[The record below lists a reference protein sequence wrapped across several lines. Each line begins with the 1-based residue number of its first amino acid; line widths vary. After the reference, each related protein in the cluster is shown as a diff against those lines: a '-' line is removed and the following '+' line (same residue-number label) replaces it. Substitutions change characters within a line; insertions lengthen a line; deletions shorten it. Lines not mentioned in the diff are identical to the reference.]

1 MGPGPQPTMNRVE
14 IERQLRRL
22 MVLRVV
28 TVTTLLISAFG
39 IEILLRPGETL
50 RPPFVL
56 TAVAYGMVL
65 LYAALDR
72 WLGGSV
78 FFLHLQLAGDAL
90 VVTAFVGI
98 TGGLDSPMS
107 FLYLLPITVAS
118 LSLFR
123 RGGLVMAGVCWLLY
137 AALVLF
143 GPLWFPLGLLAES
156 GGGEPGRVGYSLV
169 VHLAAFG
176 AVAHLASYLA
186 ERLRVQGDELTER
199 RGAVARLQALNENII
214 ESINSGLITTDLNGR
229 VNFMNRG
236 GAEITGHSQSSVNG
250 RGIEEMFSLGSG
262 FLPETRRLLLD
273 KRRFRFERWF
283 ATPDGRRIFLG
294 IAVSTLLDRLGQP
307 LGFILIFQDLTE
319 IHAMEQELRLR
330 DRMAVLGKMAAR
342 MAHELRN
349 PLAAMSGAVQYL
361 KGNMKPGGETLE
373 LMDII
378 LRESERLEHTIRDF
392 LQFARPGPFAAES
405 CDLVHLL
412 EENLLLLCKSLEF
425 HDGHRVEK
433 RFGAREIWCEIDPN
447 RMRQVFW
454 NLATNALK
462 AMPQGGAFVV
472 EAHPKEA
479 TDEVMIGFGDEG
491 VGMDEQEAA
500 AYFQPFR
507 GSFQEGAGLGAA
519 IVYRIVE
526 EHAGRI
532 HVESAPGR
540 GTRIRIVFPRRC
552 SRSDEVSEPRRMVG
566 GVRS

>member
-1 MGPGPQPTMNRVE
+1 MNRVD
-14 IERQLRRL
+14 IEPQLRRL

-50 RPPFVL
+50 RPLFLL
-56 TAVAYGMVL
+56 TAIAYGMVL
-65 LYAALDR
+65 TYATLDR

-78 FFLHLQLAGDAL
+78 FFLHLQLGGDAAL
-90 VVTAFVGI
+90 VTAFVGI

-118 LSLFR
+118 LLLFH
-123 RGGLVMAGVCWLLY
+123 RGGRAMAGVSWLLY
-137 AALVLF
+137 SALVLF
-143 GPLWFPLGLLAES
+143 GPMWFPLGLLAES
-156 GGGEPGRVGYSLV
+156 GGAEPGRVGYSLV
-169 VHLAAFG
+169 AHLAAFG
-176 AVAHLASYLA
+176 TVAHLASYLA
-186 ERLRVQGDELTER
+186 ERLRAQGDELTER
-199 RGAVARLQALNENII
+199 RGALARLQALNENII

-236 GAEITGHSQSSVNG
+236 GAEITGQSQSSVSG
-250 RGIEEMFSLGSG
+250 RSIEEMLSLGNG
-262 FLPETRRLLLD
+262 FLTETRRLLLD

-283 ATPDGRRIFLG
+283 TAGNGQQIFLG
-294 IAVSTLLDRLGQP
+294 IAVSTLFDRLGQP
-307 LGFILIFQDLTE
+307 LGFIFIFQDLTE

-361 KGNMKPGGETLE
+361 RGSMKPAGETLE

-378 LRESERLEHTIRDF
+378 LRESERLEDTIRDF
-392 LQFARPGPFAAES
+392 LQFARPGPFSATS

-412 EENLLLLCKSLEF
+412 EENLLLLRKSLEF
-425 HDGHRVEK
+425 HDGHQVTT
-433 RFGAREIWCEIDPN
+433 RFGAREIRCEIDPN

-462 AMPQGGAFVV
+462 AMPRGGGLAV
-472 EAHPKEA
+472 EARVVEA
-479 TDEVMIGFGDEG
+479 TDEVAMTFGDEG
-491 VGMDEQEAA
+491 CGMDEQEAA

-507 GSFQEGAGLGAA
+507 GSFQEGTGLGAA
-519 IVYRIVE
+519 IVYRIVQ
-526 EHAGRI
+526 EHGGRI
-532 HVESAPGR
+532 HVESAPGS
-540 GTRIRIVFPRRC
+540 GTRIHIVFPRRC
-552 SRSDEVSEPRRMVG
+552 ARAGEVPEWRQAVG
-566 GVRS
+566 GARM

>member
-1 MGPGPQPTMNRVE
+1 MNRAE

-39 IEILLRPGETL
+39 IELLLRPGETL
-50 RPPFVL
+50 RPLFL
-56 TAVAYGMVL
+56 WTAVAYGMVL
-65 LYAALDR
+65 LCAALDR

-78 FFLHLQLAGDAL
+78 FFLQLQLGGDAL
-90 VVTAFVGI
+90 LVTAFVGI

-107 FLYLLPITVAS
+107 FLYLLPIAVAS
-118 LSLFR
+118 LLLFPH
-123 RGGLVMAGVCWLLY
+123 GGLAMAGTCWLLY

-143 GPLWFPLGLLAES
+143 GRLWFPLGLLAPS
-156 GGGEPGRVGYSLV
+156 ASPEPGRIGYSLV
-169 VHLAAFG
+169 VHLAAFVT
-176 AVAHLASYLA
+176 VARLASYLA
-186 ERLRVQGDELTER
+186 ERLRAQGDELAER
-199 RGAVARLQALNENII
+199 RGALARLQALNENII

-236 GAEITGHSQSSVNG
+236 GAEISGHSQSSVWG
-250 RGIEEMFSLGSG
+250 RSIEEMLCLGDG
-262 FLPETRRLLLD
+262 FLPETRKLLLD

-283 ATPDGRRIFLG
+283 STGDGRRIFLG
-294 IAVSTLLDRLGQP
+294 IAVSTLFDRLGQP
-307 LGFILIFQDLTE
+307 LGFIFIFQDLTE

-361 KGNMKPGGETLE
+361 KGSLRPSGETLE

-378 LRESERLEHTIRDF
+378 LRESERLEHAIRDF
-392 LQFARPGPFAAES
+392 LQFARPGPFTPVA

-412 EENLLLLCKSLEF
+412 EEDVKLLNKSPELSG
-425 HDGHRVEK
+425 GHRVET
-433 RFGAREIWCEIDPN
+433 RFGSPEILCEIDPN

-454 NLATNALK
+454 NLATNAVK
-462 AMPQGGAFVV
+462 AMPQGGTLLV
-472 EAHPKEA
+472 EAQELEGSE
-479 TDEVMIGFGDEG
+479 EVAVVFADEG

-500 AYFQPFR
+500 TYFQPFR
-507 GSFQEGAGLGAA
+507 GSFHEGTGLGAA
-519 IVYRIVE
+519 IVYRIVQ
-526 EHAGRI
+526 EHRGRI
-532 HVESAPGR
+532 HVESAPGK
-540 GTRIRIVFPRRC
+540 GTRIRMVFPRRAAH
-552 SRSDEVSEPRRMVG
+552 SEDAREWRHALG